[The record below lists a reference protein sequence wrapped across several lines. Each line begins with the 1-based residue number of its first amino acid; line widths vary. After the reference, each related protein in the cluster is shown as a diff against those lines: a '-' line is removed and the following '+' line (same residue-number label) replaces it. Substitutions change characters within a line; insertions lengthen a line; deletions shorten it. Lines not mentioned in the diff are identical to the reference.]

1 MRILALVCLC
11 LTGLTGQQV
20 AVPKPTPEAQTN
32 QKKARAVLDQL
43 IQALG
48 GQAYLNVEDYFAEG
62 RSGSF
67 HNETLVGEGLVYRY
81 WKWPDIDR
89 IEITK
94 ERDIVELY
102 IGDNAYEITYRGIR
116 ALDPAKDDKL
126 RSALLRRHYS
136 LEVVLRKWLNEP
148 GILLLDEGPT
158 LSENRMA
165 EKITVINAKNES
177 VTILVAPD
185 THLPLEK
192 RFSSR
197 DPRYRDRDEE
207 ATIYGNWRV
216 EQGINTPHIILTKRN
231 GETISQQIYLRVT
244 YNNHPPAGLFDPATA
259 KINPAK
265 SK

>member
-1 MRILALVCLC
+1 MKILALICLC
-11 LTGLTGQQV
+11 LTSLAGQQTP
-20 AVPKPTPEAQTN
+20 AKPTPAGQTN
-32 QKKARAVLDQL
+32 QQKARAVLEQM

-48 GQAYLNVEDYFAEG
+48 GQAYLSVEDYYAEG

-67 HNETLVGEGLVYRY
+67 HNEALVGEGLIYRY

-89 IEITK
+89 IELTK

-116 ALDPAKDDKL
+116 ALDPAKDERL
-126 RSALLRRHYS
+126 RASLLRRHYS
-136 LEVVLRKWLNEP
+136 LEIVLRKWLNEP

-165 EKITVINAKNES
+165 EKITVINANNEA

-185 THLPLEK
+185 SHLPLEK

-197 DPRYRDRDEE
+197 DPRYRERDEE
-207 ATIYGNWRV
+207 STIYGNWRV
-216 EQGINTPHIILTKRN
+216 EQGINTPHTILTKRN
-231 GETISQQIYLRVT
+231 GETISQQILAHVT
-244 YNNHPPAGLFDPATA
+244 YNTHPPANLFDPSAA
-259 KINPAK
+259 KISPVK
-265 SK
+265 

>member
-11 LTGLTGQQV
+11 LTGLTGQQAPV
-20 AVPKPTPEAQTN
+20 AQPKAEAQTN
-32 QKKARAVLDQL
+32 QKKARAVLEQL

-67 HNETLVGEGLVYRY
+67 HTETLVGEGLVYRY

-126 RSALLRRHYS
+126 RSALLCRHYS
-136 LEVVLRKWLNEP
+136 LEIVLRKWLSEP
-148 GILLLDEGPT
+148 DTLLLYEGQT

-165 EKITVINAKNES
+165 EKISVINENHEA

-197 DPRYRDRDEE
+197 DPRYRERDEE

-216 EQGINTPHIILTKRN
+216 EQGINTPHTILTKRN
-231 GETISQQIYLRVT
+231 GENISQQILSHVT
-244 YNNHPPAGLFDPATA
+244 YNTHPSANLFDPSAA
-259 KINPAK
+259 KISRVK
-265 SK
+265 

>member
-1 MRILALVCLC
+1 MKILALICLC
-11 LTGLTGQQV
+11 LTCLAGQQTP
-20 AVPKPTPEAQTN
+20 ADKPAPAGQTN
-32 QKKARAVLDQL
+32 QQKARAVLDQM

-48 GQAYLNVEDYFAEG
+48 GQAYLNVQDSYAEG

-67 HNETLVGEGLVYRY
+67 HNESLVGEGLIYRY

-89 IEITK
+89 VELTK

-116 ALDPAKDDKL
+116 ALDPAKDDRL
-126 RSALLRRHYS
+126 RALLLRRHYS
-136 LEVVLRKWLNEP
+136 LEIVLRKWLSEP
-148 GILLLDEGPT
+148 DTLLLYEGQT

-165 EKITVINAKNES
+165 EKISVINANHEA

-197 DPRYRDRDEE
+197 DPRYRERDEE

-216 EQGINTPHIILTKRN
+216 EQGINTPHTILTKRN
-231 GETISQQIYLRVT
+231 GENISQQILSHVT
-244 YNNHPPAGLFDPATA
+244 YNTHPSANLFDPSAA
-259 KINPAK
+259 KISRVK
-265 SK
+265 